1 MASITSISIDV
12 KKIDKSKLKKGQY
25 LNIDLAT
32 REETNQYGQNV
43 SVYYSQSKE
52 ERLAK
57 EPKSYLGNGKVVWTD
72 GNITRA
78 ELVKANTSEETVDF
92 QCFVL

>member
-92 QCFVL
+92 

>member
-1 MASITSISIDV
+1 MRSITSISIDV
-12 KKIDKSKLKKGQY
+12 KKIDKSKLNKAQY

-57 EPKSYLGNGKVVWTD
+57 QPKSYLGNGKVVWTD

-92 QCFVL
+92 

>member
-12 KKIDKSKLKKGQY
+12 KKIDKSKLNKGQY

-57 EPKSYLGNGKVVWTD
+57 QPKSYLGKGKVVWTD

-92 QCFVL
+92 

>member
-12 KKIDKSKLKKGQY
+12 KKIDKSKLNKGQY

-57 EPKSYLGNGKVVWTD
+57 QPKSYLGNGKVVWTD

-92 QCFVL
+92 

>member
-1 MASITSISIDV
+1 MANITSISIDV
-12 KKIDKSKLKKGQY
+12 KKIDKSKLNKGQY

-57 EPKSYLGNGKVVWTD
+57 QPKSYLGNGKVVWTD

-78 ELVKANTSEETVDF
+78 EVVKANTSEETVDF
-92 QCFVL
+92 